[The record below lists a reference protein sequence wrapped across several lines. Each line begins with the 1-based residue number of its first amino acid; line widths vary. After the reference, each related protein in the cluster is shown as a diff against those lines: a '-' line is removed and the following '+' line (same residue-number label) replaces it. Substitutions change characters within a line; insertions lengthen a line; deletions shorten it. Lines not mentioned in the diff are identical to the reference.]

1 MSYSLGDDKKSF
13 DIFDTT
19 MSIHQKIC
27 EELIKNNWIYDK
39 EQYSFSKNN
48 RTLTLRLSQD
58 HITSLYISDNDIN
71 WERFLKQ
78 NGEFEAVYDVDD
90 KIDSVELYI
99 GDRTNIKRLVTKLE
113 YAPLLEKD
121 KDITDEM
128 FWGGF
133 NGEYKTKIK

>member
-39 EQYSFSKNN
+39 EQYTFSKNN
-48 RTLTLRLSQD
+48 RKLTLRLTQD
-58 HITSLYISDNDIN
+58 RITSLYISDSDID

-78 NGEFEAVYDVDD
+78 NREFEPVYDIDD
-90 KIDSVELYI
+90 KIDCVELYI

-121 KDITDEM
+121 L
-128 FWGGF
+128 
-133 NGEYKTKIK
+133 EYTPLEY

>member
-1 MSYSLGDDKKSF
+1 MGYSLGDDKKSF
-13 DIFDTT
+13 DVFDNT

-39 EQYSFSKNN
+39 KQYSFSKNN
-48 RTLTLRLSQD
+48 RKLKLELSQD

-78 NGEFEAVYDVDD
+78 NDEFEAIYDSND
-90 KIDSVELYI
+90 KIDCVELYI
-99 GDRTNIKRLVTKLE
+99 CDRTNIKKLVTKLE

-128 FWGGF
+128 F
-133 NGEYKTKIK
+133 

>member
-1 MSYSLGDDKKSF
+1 MGYSLGDDRESF
-13 DIFDTT
+13 DVFDRT

-27 EELIKNNWIYDK
+27 EELKKNNWIYDK
-39 EQYSFSKNN
+39 EKYSFSKNN
-48 RTLTLRLSQD
+48 RNLKLELSQD

-78 NGEFEAVYDVDD
+78 NDEFEAVYDVND
-90 KIDSVELYI
+90 KIDCVELYI
-99 GDRTNIKRLVTKLE
+99 CDRTNIKKLVTKLE

-128 FWGGF
+128 F
-133 NGEYKTKIK
+133 

>member
-39 EQYSFSKNN
+39 EKYTFSKNN
-48 RTLTLRLSQD
+48 RKLTLRLTQD
-58 HITSLYISDNDIN
+58 RITSLYISDSDID

-78 NGEFEAVYDVDD
+78 NREFEPVYDIDD
-90 KIDSVELYI
+90 KIDCVELYI

-121 KDITDEM
+121 L
-128 FWGGF
+128 
-133 NGEYKTKIK
+133 EYTPLEY

>member
-13 DIFDTT
+13 DIFDNT

-48 RTLTLRLSQD
+48 RKLTLRLSQD
-58 HITSLYISDNDIN
+58 HITSLYISDNDID

-78 NGEFEAVYDVDD
+78 NGEFEAVYDIDD

-128 FWGGF
+128 F
-133 NGEYKTKIK
+133 